1 MPKFVK
7 GHHIGRKKGSK
18 AKVYL
23 SLDYWF
29 RHMNAEWFNLTSIQR
44 ARISLEA
51 FKALLAK
58 VQALP
63 QDPSASLP
71 TSSNLADLVKQ
82 LEQTSP
88 IVKSQESQ
96 LNNVKTESLSLEK
109 VDITLCQHSEIEG
122 IAIPK
127 SDGSEEAKA
136 VLESQV
142 KIDPTTPNEL

>member
-1 MPKFVK
+1 MPKQLFTK
-7 GHHIGRKKGSK
+7 GHTRGGRRKGSK

-63 QDPSASLP
+63 QDPSATLP

-82 LEQTSP
+82 LESSAVDT
-88 IVKSQESQ
+88 
-96 LNNVKTESLSLEK
+96 NVKKAEAN
-109 VDITLCQHSEIEG
+109 G

-136 VLESQV
+136 VLEPQSKLDSINQSDSSQ
-142 KIDPTTPNEL
+142 INPSER